1 MPRYVDEFLLAVRR
15 DFPRVIVGGVEGP
28 DVIAETRRIPG
39 WNGDL
44 SRFDAKHAAGI
55 YYNHSVSHRQPE
67 RHSK

>member
-44 SRFDAKHAAGI
+44 SRLMLSTLLVFTTTI
-55 YYNHSVSHRQPE
+55 L
-67 RHSK
+67 